1 MLLRKRCHRATVA
14 EAPERRS
21 RKARLWQAFMLV
33 LSIYATYVVVFY
45 KRIMHAYYNE
55 IKICS
60 VQYFICSDWE
70 WEVLVHVQ
78 GSQFLFLRSCHKT
91 QLA

>member
-1 MLLRKRCHRATVA
+1 
-14 EAPERRS
+14 
-21 RKARLWQAFMLV
+21 MLV
-33 LSIYATYVVVFY
+33 LYIYATYGVVFY
-45 KRIMHAYYNE
+45 KRIMHVYYNE

-78 GSQFLFLRSCHKT
+78 GSQFLFLSSCHKT